1 MAACNTPQNIHGP
14 PRSVAIAHALI
25 LLGALIWFLL
35 AVLLALNA
43 HPGFPNDPLTR
54 NVMAILS
61 LVAGCVILV
70 LLILLRQRRRLA
82 YFGMLAAL
90 AAAALSLF
98 FDDVGQADLL
108 FLAITIIP
116 IALLIRDRPWYLAA
130 SPGSTSA

>member
-1 MAACNTPQNIHGP
+1 MHKP
-14 PRSVAIAHALI
+14 PRSVAIAHAVI
-25 LLGALIWFLL
+25 LLGALIWFLFGI
-35 AVLLALNA
+35 LLALNA
-43 HPGFPNDPLTR
+43 HPAFPDDPLIR

-90 AAAALSLF
+90 IAAALALL
-98 FDDVGQADLL
+98 FDDVGAVDLL

-116 IALLIRDRPWYLAA
+116 IGLLVRDRPWYLR
-130 SPGSTSA
+130 T